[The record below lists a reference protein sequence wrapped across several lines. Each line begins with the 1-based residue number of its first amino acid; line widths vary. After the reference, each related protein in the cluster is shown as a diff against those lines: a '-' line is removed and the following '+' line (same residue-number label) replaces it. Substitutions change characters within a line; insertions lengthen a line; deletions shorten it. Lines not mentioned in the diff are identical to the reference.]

1 MLKKLCLILFSML
14 LMSGCAAKEETV
26 ETVPL
31 PTPTPIS
38 EPLKQKENKPEPQPS
53 QIPTEEKNE
62 EVDIDLTPFNNN
74 MMYAEVMNMT
84 LSPQDYNGKTI
95 RLRGEFSRY
104 SDMDENGQP
113 LADSEHLLCIVFDT
127 MGCCA
132 QGVEL
137 KLKTVPDSFP
147 ENEQEITVS
156 GICNITMDEYEFTV
170 FELTDAVIE

>member
-1 MLKKLCLILFSML
+1 MPRKQISALLAVLLLFS
-14 LMSGCAAKEETV
+14 GCSSREKEIIEEKPV
-26 ETVPL
+26 QQIQQPPVVS
-31 PTPTPIS
+31 TPQP
-38 EPLKQKENKPEPQPS
+38 EEKPEEKPV
-53 QIPTEEKNE
+53 EEVQ

-84 LSPQDYNGKTI
+84 QSPEEYNGKTV

-113 LADSEHLLCIVFDT
+113 IPDSEHLLCIVFDT

-137 KLKTVPDSFP
+137 ILKEVPARFP
-147 ENEQEITVS
+147 DEEQEVTVH
-156 GICNITMDEYEFTV
+156 GICNIYMDEYEFTV
-170 FELTDAVIE
+170 FELKEAVIE